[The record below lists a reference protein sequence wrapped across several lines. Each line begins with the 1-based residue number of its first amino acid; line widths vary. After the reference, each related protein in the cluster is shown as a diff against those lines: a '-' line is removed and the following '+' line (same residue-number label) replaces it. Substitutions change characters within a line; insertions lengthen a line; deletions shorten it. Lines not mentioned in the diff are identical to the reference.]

1 MSEKTV
7 PNRTAEMWYRDFGAS
22 VELLSEPP
30 DAQLA
35 RMEQWQI
42 DSDAIKLRFQLEW
55 EEFKRLHYTPIP
67 LKVAERL
74 DWLAQLI
81 SRMPSGMGVNH
92 GHWAEIRSA
101 PRGVLPSM
109 RAPRENSWRINC
121 DCTHRP
127 ERRPPAVRVLC

>member
-7 PNRTAEMWYRDFGAS
+7 PKRTADMWYRDLCAS
-22 VELLSEPP
+22 VEFLSESP

-42 DSDAIKLRFQLEW
+42 DCDSIKRRFQLEW
-55 EEFKRLHYTPIP
+55 EEFRRLHHTPIP

-81 SRMPSGMGVNH
+81 SRIPSEMGINH
-92 GHWAEIRSA
+92 GDWAEIRSTA
-101 PRGVLPSM
+101 REVLPSM
-109 RAPRENSWRINC
+109 RATGEGSWRNISISLF
-121 DCTHRP
+121 DP
-127 ERRPPAVRVLC
+127 

>member
-7 PNRTAEMWYRDFGAS
+7 PKRTAEMWYRDLCAS
-22 VELLSEPP
+22 VELLSESP

-42 DSDAIKLRFQLEW
+42 DPDAIKLRFQLEW

-81 SRMPSGMGVNH
+81 SRMPYGMGVNH

-101 PRGVLPSM
+101 ASEVLPSM
-109 RAPRENSWRINC
+109 RATGEDSWR
-121 DCTHRP
+121 
-127 ERRPPAVRVLC
+127 